1 MTDRCKFYFR
11 TLYALDDEWTNSVHK
26 LLYNINDAKE
36 NKPVKGPDGNTLDE
50 NSEKLYHRKYDM
62 FLAFERI
69 RAYDKCFMQ
78 NNPVDIREIF
88 PGSNKVPKEKVQS
101 NLIKTL
107 NATFPDYDTKNFKKY
122 DQFEFEKRMYP
133 FINNFTTDTFRE
145 IIPKITSPFGEVLE
159 QGVLPKLNHKTG
171 ELAVF
176 ECEYNPTK
184 TFWSNWRDMSAKV
197 ADRGIILSLGP
208 NQFALA
214 VKLAY
219 RCSKVSGE

>member
-1 MTDRCKFYFR
+1 
-11 TLYALDDEWTNSVHK
+11 
-26 LLYNINDAKE
+26 
-36 NKPVKGPDGNTLDE
+36 
-50 NSEKLYHRKYDM
+50 
-62 FLAFERI
+62 
-69 RAYDKCFMQ
+69 MQ

-214 VKLAY
+214 VKLIAALRFQGNKLPIQIVY
-219 RCSKVSGE
+219 RGNELSQELVDKLIYAARSPDFKPVKNNYDNSTNVPQNIWFLDVSNTCLLYTSRCV